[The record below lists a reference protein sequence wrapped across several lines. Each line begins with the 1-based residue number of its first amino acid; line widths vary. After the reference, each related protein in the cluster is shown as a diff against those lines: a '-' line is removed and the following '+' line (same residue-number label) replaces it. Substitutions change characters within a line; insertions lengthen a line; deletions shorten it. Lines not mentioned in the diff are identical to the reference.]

1 VQVGTYSGHYSA
13 TEEGLPLVGLFDN
26 AEKLRL
32 LLRLAGPN
40 ESPVLVFKDGKGHD
54 RMVLG
59 LALNDAG
66 EEPFLAYFDREGVK
80 HTLLGT
86 W

>member
-1 VQVGTYSGHYSA
+1 MDVAAGVSAGRRGQILAAILCMDDGLTNWLLPYS
-13 TEEGLPLVGLFDN
+13 
-26 AEKLRL
+26 
-32 LLRLAGPN
+32 
-40 ESPVLVFKDGKGHD
+40 D

-80 HTLLGT
+80 HTLLGK